1 MVKEM
6 LYQDRNLGRTGLF
19 QRLAARLAIAFG
31 ARRGADLDLQGL
43 NAHLRRDLGLDE
55 IYGSRR

>member
-1 MVKEM
+1 M

-31 ARRGADLDLQGL
+31 GRRGADLDLQGL